1 MTTTVASLLSKAA
14 TILQDTSNVRWTTSE
29 LLGWLNDGQRDL
41 VALKP
46 NANTKNVP
54 VQLAPGTKQSLP
66 SDAVTLLDVIR
77 NMGTGGNT
85 PGKSIRLVSR
95 EIIDNQVPDW
105 HAITP
110 DATVKHF
117 IFTPFDPKN
126 YYVYPPQPASGCG
139 YVEIL
144 YSASPADCVNGGN
157 IQLDDVYATTL
168 MNYVIAKAY
177 SKDAEYANGAQASAY
192 MGLFTAALQGKVAAE
207 TMVNPNKPLAELNPN
222 NPGLIQ

>member
-1 MTTTVASLLSKAA
+1 MTTTVASIISKAA

-29 LLGWLNDGQRDL
+29 LIGWLNDGQRDL

-46 NANTKNVP
+46 NANTKNIA
-54 VQLAPGTKQSLP
+54 VQLVQGTKQSLP

-77 NMGTGGNT
+77 NMGTDGTT

-110 DATVKHF
+110 DATVRHF
-117 IFTPFDPKN
+117 MFTPFDPKN
-126 YYVYPPQPASGCG
+126 YYVYPPQPASSRG

-144 YSASPADCVNGGN
+144 YSASPADCVSGGN
-157 IQLDDVYATTL
+157 ISLDDVYATSLT
-168 MNYVIAKAY
+168 NYVIAKAY
-177 SKDAEYANGAQASAY
+177 AKDAEYANGAQSTAY
-192 MGLFTAALQGKVAAE
+192 MQLFTAMVQGKVAAE
-207 TMVNPNKPLAELNPN
+207 TAVNPNKPLAELNPN
-222 NPGLIQ
+222 NPGLAQ